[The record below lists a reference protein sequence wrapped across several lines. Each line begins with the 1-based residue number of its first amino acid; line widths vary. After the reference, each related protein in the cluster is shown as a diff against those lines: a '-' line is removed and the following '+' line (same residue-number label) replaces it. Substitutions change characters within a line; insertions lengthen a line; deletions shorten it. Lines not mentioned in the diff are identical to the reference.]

1 VQVTTWWAELYD
13 DLLAEVLLVRGDPA
27 DTARTLSYLI
37 SQLRLEPGSRVLD
50 QCCGIGSLALPLAQ
64 AGYQVVGVDQA
75 KGYVARARGEASRAG
90 LSVEL
95 HAADAFEFVAR
106 PPCRAVLNWWTSFGY
121 ATDDETN
128 LQMLLRAFESLEPGG
143 RLALDVMNLP
153 GVLRNFAPTV
163 TLRRQ
168 TAHGEV
174 ELARESELDLARGEL
189 RKLWRYTLPD
199 GRRVEHVSTVRLY
212 MPHSLAELVRRAGFV
227 DVVLHGELDASPLGL
242 DSRRCILVATRP

>member
-1 VQVTTWWAELYD
+1 MNAWWTELYD
-13 DLLAEVLLVRGDPA
+13 DLLAEVLLVRDDPA
-27 DTARTLSYLI
+27 DTARTLAYLTT
-37 SQLRLEPGSRVLD
+37 QLRLTPGCRVLD

-64 AGYQVVGVDQA
+64 AGYRVVGVDQA
-75 KGYVARARGEASRAG
+75 ASYIERARAEAAGAG
-90 LSVEL
+90 LTVEL

-106 PPCRAVLNWWTSFGY
+106 PPCRAALNWWTSFGY

-128 LQMLLRAFESLEPGG
+128 LQMLLRAIESLEPGG
-143 RLALDVMNLP
+143 RLALDVMNVP
-153 GVLRNFAPTV
+153 GVLRTFAPTV

-174 ELARESELDLARGEL
+174 ELVRESELDLARGVL

-199 GRRVEHVSTVRLY
+199 GRRVEHESTVRLY
-212 MPHSLAELVRRAGFV
+212 LPHSLAELVRRAGFV

-242 DSRRCILVATRP
+242 DSRRCIVTATRP

>member
-1 VQVTTWWAELYD
+1 MTTWWAELYD
-13 DLLAEVLLVRGDPA
+13 DLLAEVLLVREDPA
-27 DTARTLSYLI
+27 ETARTLAYLTA
-37 SQLRLEPGSRVLD
+37 QLRLTPGCRVLD
-50 QCCGIGSLALPLAQ
+50 QCCGIGSLAIPLAQ

-75 KGYVARARGEASRAG
+75 DGYIGRARAEARAG
-90 LSVEL
+90 LAVEL
-95 HAADAFEFVAR
+95 YAADAFEFVAR

-121 ATDDETN
+121 AADDETN

-153 GVLRNFAPTV
+153 GVLRSFAPTV
-163 TLRRQ
+163 TRRRP

-174 ELARESELDLARGEL
+174 ELIRESELDLARGVL

-199 GRRVEHVSTVRLY
+199 GRRVEHVSMVRLY
-212 MPHSLAELVRRAGFV
+212 LPHSLAELACRAGFV